1 MIIGDKN
8 LPQRG
13 ASTLVVIAVVG
24 FIALGA
30 IGSYISY
37 ANYGNRTEVA
47 IKAKYADNENVYA
60 QGTQKVV
67 ELAQVPTMYVADLE
81 KIVKAAI
88 QGRYGDN
95 GSQAT
100 FQWLKEQNPSLDPGM
115 YVKIQQVI
123 ESFRNEFKN
132 AQTQLLD
139 QCRSY
144 ETNRGNVWSGFW
156 LKMAGYPKMVE
167 GEQSISKMCTIV
179 TTDKARQTFETKRD
193 SGIQLRPA
201 GQ

>member
-1 MIIGDKN
+1 MSTVKTLSIVGAVAVIGIG
-8 LPQRG
+8 L
-13 ASTLVVIAVVG
+13 
-24 FIALGA
+24 

-60 QGTQKVV
+60 NGTQKVM
-67 ELAQVPTMYVADLE
+67 EIAQVPTMMKDDLKE
-81 KIVKAAI
+81 VFTAAI
-88 QGRYGDN
+88 QGRYGEN

-100 FQWLKEQNPSLDPGM
+100 FQWLQEQNPQLDPGI
-115 YVKIQQVI
+115 YRQLQQVM

-132 AQTQLLD
+132 AQTALLD

-144 ETNRGNVWSGFW
+144 ETARGNVWSGLW
-156 LKMAGYPKMVE
+156 LRITGYPKMDIE
-167 GEQSISKMCTIV
+167 KMCTIV

-193 SGIQLRPA
+193 TGIRLRPA
-201 GQ
+201 N